1 MAAAWSVARRRAIS
15 AQRALGHSRQG
26 PADFHL
32 DNGGFRLAR
41 TFRRLIIARWWG
53 TVVECASVI
62 AGLERMGQL
71 EEADAD
77 RARSG
82 LGRLADTWIEV
93 EPSAAVSSS
102 AQRLLAKHDLTSGD
116 ALQLAAALCGPTRE
130 GHPLEFVCLDGRLRR
145 GAEREG
151 FTVLP

>member
-1 MAAAWSVARRRAIS
+1 MRFWDTSALVPLLVGQDTTESVHAMRS
-15 AQRALGHSRQG
+15 ADAVVVV
-26 PADFHL
+26 
-32 DNGGFRLAR
+32 
-41 TFRRLIIARWWG
+41 WWG
-53 TVVECASVI
+53 TVVECASAI
-62 AGLERMGQL
+62 ARLVRMGQL

-93 EPSAAVSSS
+93 EPSAAVRSS

-116 ALQLAAALCGPTRE
+116 ALQLAAALCGPKRE
-130 GHPLEFVCLDGRLRR
+130 GHPLEFVCLDSRLRR

-151 FTVLP
+151 FTVLPSPTLEQGKSQ